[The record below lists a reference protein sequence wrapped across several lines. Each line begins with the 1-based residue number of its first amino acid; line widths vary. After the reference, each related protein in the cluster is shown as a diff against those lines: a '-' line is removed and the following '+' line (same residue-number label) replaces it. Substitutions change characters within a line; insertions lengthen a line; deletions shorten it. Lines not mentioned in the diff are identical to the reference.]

1 MDMVGSEPNLLWPD
15 HHLKVS
21 LVPSITVQRIF
32 GSPIAFLSVRL
43 RGLVHVRPV
52 QLRLVLLLPL
62 HPPVLQQK
70 PTSKRLKKVYSNRHG
85 QEHDFEVIPD
95 NLLHFATKLFC
106 KTHAVQTAL

>member
-43 RGLVHVRPV
+43 WRLVHIGAV
-52 QLRLVLLLPL
+52 QLCLVLLLPL
-62 HPPVLQQK
+62 HTAVLQKGQ
-70 PTSKRLKKVYSNRHG
+70 TSKQLKTFQQQTDKST
-85 QEHDFEVIPD
+85 I
-95 NLLHFATKLFC
+95 FC
-106 KTHAVQTAL
+106 L